1 MASGMWFCLSS
12 SPARGQATSTS
23 TVTGVVTDQ
32 SGAGVPGT
40 QVKLVDKSTN
50 AAFTVNSNDAGRYIF
65 VNVASGDYSLTF
77 TKDGFTTYRVGSQHV
92 EVGTTITVNATLEVG
107 STSTTVEVTGT
118 IGAELQTTNSTVG
131 TTISGTSLQNL
142 PNLGRDVS
150 TLIMLQPGV
159 SPPASGYGGS
169 GGFIAGAFNDQN
181 TYLLDGGNI
190 SDDMGGNTT
199 SYQTNFTGLGG
210 TQTGGV
216 ASGVVPTPVESVEE
230 VKVGVFGQ
238 TADFNNSIGGSV
250 QMVTKRGTN
259 QYHGSL
265 YDYYYAT
272 NVGAANTWT
281 NNHTACNPN
290 VQTCDLNNLGFTP
303 LPSNH
308 RERFGGSI
316 GGLMTPFKSKFGKW
330 YGFFNYEGLRFP
342 NVSTYEHPVPS
353 ATLREGVIMIANSSG
368 TYIPYN
374 LGNTP
379 VVVNGQTVN
388 PSSLDPRGLGLNPV
402 VSKIWNTMM
411 PVGNDP
417 NYASGDGQ
425 NVVGFL
431 SSIRAPLTTNNYI
444 GRIDHDFSEK
454 WRWMTSY
461 RFTRLVN
468 LTTNQVDIGGALPGD
483 TLGTPV
489 AKAPR
494 PQLDSFFVTGLTTN
508 ITPNTTND
516 FRFSY
521 LRQFWQW
528 SDSNAPPQL
537 AGLGG
542 ALELSDPFISETTP
556 EGTSTYNNLTPYNTN
571 TQSIRQRFWDGQ
583 DKQLSDNLT
592 MLKGNHLFQFGG
604 SYQRDYDYH
613 TRTDNG
619 VGINNQIVYWTG
631 NYGINNW
638 TNSPYIPS
646 TVPSSQYSLYENL
659 YSEVLGIV
667 PQTQVAYTRSG
678 SNLALNPVGSSA
690 FDQSI
695 IPYYNIYFSDTWH
708 MKPSFT
714 FTYGLAYA
722 LEMPPYEINGKQV
735 ALVDSADNVVSFNNF
750 ISQRKAAALAGTVY
764 DPTLSYALVRNVG
777 NGLKYPYN
785 PFYGQFSPRASLA
798 WNPSMSDGVLG
809 KIFGDRKTVLRVG
822 YGRIYGRINGVNQVL
837 TPLLGPGLIQAVS
850 CQGANIQGQC
860 LGAGQATPLNAF
872 RVGVDGNVAPLP
884 SASATLPQPY
894 TPGGANPNA
903 GDAVALDPNYRP
915 NRTDNITISMQRQ
928 LSARMTMEVGYI
940 GRISRND
947 FQEINLDAVPYM
959 TTLGGETFAQAYA
972 NLYLTLCGA
981 TYPCSATLP
990 AAQAPTQAFFEAAL
1004 GGSNSAYCKG
1014 YASCTAAFAS
1024 AQLSNFKAA
1033 QVSSI
1038 WAALNN
1044 AAVANG
1050 MSWAGS
1056 RTMISSPLNGGNN
1069 QATSLALD
1077 GSFGWSNY
1085 NALYVSWKT
1094 NDWHGVTATS
1104 NFTWSRA
1111 LGTAEYAQ
1119 LNSGNTTLDP
1129 FNIGAAYGSQLF
1141 DFKFSYNAALYYQ
1154 PTFLQH
1160 FSGIKRTLIGG
1171 WTIAPLFTA
1180 YSGSPI
1186 GAGYEPGSTTEA
1198 FGESSSSGATT
1209 PAENAVGFSQY
1220 TGTTNTKY
1228 GVTGSNGIGT
1238 NNPYGVNM
1246 FANPATIYS
1255 ELRPCIL
1262 GYDTSCGGYGNLR
1275 GLPQWNMDAA
1285 ISKDFGII
1293 KERLGAA
1300 LTIQITNIFNHAVM
1314 SNPSLSLTS
1323 PTTFGRIT
1331 SQANTPRNMEFG
1343 LRIHF

>member
-1 MASGMWFCLSS
+1 MCLNAR
-12 SPARGQATSTS
+12 PAWGQATSTS

-32 SGAGVPGT
+32 QTAGVPGT

-50 AAFTVNSNDAGRYIF
+50 QALTVNTNESGRYIF
-65 VNVASGDYSLTF
+65 VNVAPGDYSLTF
-77 TKDGFTTYRVGSQHV
+77 TKDGFTTYRVGTQHV

-107 STSTTVEVTGT
+107 STTTTVEVTGT

-131 TTISGTSLQNL
+131 TTISGTSLENL

-150 TLIMLQPGV
+150 TLIMLQPSV
-159 SPPASGYGGS
+159 TPPSSRYGGS

-181 TYLLDGGNI
+181 TFMLDGGNI

-265 YDYYYAT
+265 YDYYFAT

-290 VQTCDLNNLGFTP
+290 VQTCDLSNLGFTP

-308 RERFGGSI
+308 RERFGGSL
-316 GGLMTPFKSKFGKW
+316 GGQLTPFKSKAGKW
-330 YGFFNYEGLRFP
+330 YGFFDYEGLRFP

-353 ATLREGVIMIANSSG
+353 TTLREGVIMIPNSAG
-368 TYIPYN
+368 TYVPYN

-388 PSSLDPRGLGLNPV
+388 PSGLDPRGLGMSPV
-402 VSKIWNTMM
+402 VSKIWNTQM

-425 NVVGFL
+425 NVIGFL

-444 GRIDHDFSEK
+444 GRIDHDFSDK

-461 RFTRLVN
+461 RYTRLIN
-468 LTTNQVDIGGALPGD
+468 LTTNQVDIGGVLPGD
-483 TLGTPV
+483 TLGTPA

-494 PQLDSFFVTGLTTN
+494 PQLDSYFVTGLTTS
-508 ITPNTTND
+508 ITPNSTND
-516 FRFSY
+516 FRFAY

-528 SDSNAPPQL
+528 SDSNAPPQV

-542 ALELSDPFISETTP
+542 ALELSDPIISETTP
-556 EGTSTYNNLTPYNTN
+556 EGTSTLNNLTPYNTN
-571 TQSIRQRFWDGQ
+571 TQSVRQRFWDGQ
-583 DKQLSDNLT
+583 DKQFSDNLT

-604 SYQRDYDYH
+604 NYQRDYDYH
-613 TRTDNG
+613 SRTDNG

-646 TVPSSQYSLYENL
+646 TVPASQYSLYENL

-678 SNLALNPVGSSA
+678 STLNLNPVGSAA

-695 IPYYNIYFSDTWH
+695 IPYYNIFFSDTWH

-722 LEMPPYEINGKQV
+722 LEMPPYEVNGKQV
-735 ALVDSADNVVSFNNF
+735 ALVDSAGSPVSFNNF
-750 ISQRKAAALAGTVY
+750 IAQREAAALAGSVY
-764 DPTLSYALVRNVG
+764 DPTLSYELVRNVG
-777 NGLKYPYN
+777 SGLKYPYN

-798 WNPSMSDGVLG
+798 WNPSFGNGLLG
-809 KIFGDRKTVLRVG
+809 KVLGDRKTVLRVG

-837 TPLLGPGLIQAVS
+837 TPLLGPGLIQAVT
-850 CQGANIQGQC
+850 CQGANMQGQC
-860 LGAGQATPLNAF
+860 LGTGQVTPANAY
-872 RVGVDGNVAPLP
+872 RIGIDGNVAPLP
-884 SASATLPQPY
+884 AASATLPQPY

-903 GDAVALDPNYRP
+903 GDSVSLDPNYRP
-915 NRTDNITISMQRQ
+915 NRTDNITISLQRQ
-928 LSARMTMEVGYI
+928 LSNRMTIETGYI

-947 FQEINLDAVPYM
+947 FQEINMDAVPYM

-972 NLYLTLCGA
+972 NLYLSLCGA

-990 AAQAPTQAFFEAAL
+990 AAQAPAQPFLEAAL
-1004 GGSNSAYCKG
+1004 GGTSSSYCKG
-1014 YASCTAAFAS
+1014 YSSCTAAFAA
-1024 AQLSNFKAA
+1024 AQLSNFKSA

-1044 AAVANG
+1044 AAVAG
-1050 MSWAGS
+1050 GQAWAGS

-1069 QATSLALD
+1069 QATSLSLD

-1104 NFTWSRA
+1104 NFTWARA

-1119 LNSGNTTLDP
+1119 LNSGNTTLNP
-1129 FNIGAAYGSQLF
+1129 FNLGAAYGPQVF
-1141 DFKFSYNAALYYQ
+1141 DIRLSFNAALYYK

-1160 FSGIKRTLIGG
+1160 FTGIKHTLIGG

-1186 GAGYEPGSTTEA
+1186 SASYEPGSTTES
-1198 FGESSSSGATT
+1198 FGESSSSGSTT
-1209 PAENAVGFSQY
+1209 PADNAVGYSQY
-1220 TGTTNTKY
+1220 TGTTSTKY
-1228 GVTGSNGIGT
+1228 GVTGGSGIGT

-1246 FANPATIYS
+1246 FASPAQVYS
-1255 ELRPCIL
+1255 EMRPCIL
-1262 GYDTSCGGYGNLR
+1262 GYDTSCGGFGNLR

-1285 ISKDFGII
+1285 LTKDFGII
-1293 KERLGAA
+1293 KERVGAA
-1300 LTIQITNIFNHAVM
+1300 LTIQITNIFNHVVM
-1314 SNPSLSLTS
+1314 SDPSLSLTS

-1343 LRIHF
+1343 LRLHF